1 MCWAYNISHDELSGF
16 YTDAC
21 FKSNKLANAPAL
33 TRRINESPVLWLPR
47 RQHVNF
53 EVLLMLFDVI
63 SYINSLCRNLAY
75 SSKKILEWFKI
86 DEGNLTSSF
95 GGLWATKNKNAG
107 EIVCLL
113 DAIDKHTE
121 GLGSP
126 RPY

>member
-1 MCWAYNISHDELSGF
+1 
-16 YTDAC
+16 
-21 FKSNKLANAPAL
+21 
-33 TRRINESPVLWLPR
+33 
-47 RQHVNF
+47 
-53 EVLLMLFDVI
+53 MLFDVV

-75 SSKKILEWFKI
+75 SSKKILEWLKI

-113 DAIDKHTE
+113 DAIDKHAKVTE

-126 RPY
+126 RPYVNLLIGIWHEEQLQSEVSLG